1 LSSSIALECF
11 SARFRMIN
19 QESMMPLKLGLDEL
33 RVGNKRV
40 IFGKGMPAGGMKR
53 YEEKQDDQDL
63 LVRFYPHR
71 LYGGV
76 TSS

>member
-1 LSSSIALECF
+1 
-11 SARFRMIN
+11 
-19 QESMMPLKLGLDEL
+19 MMPLRLGLDKRL
-33 RVGNKRV
+33 VDNKRV

-71 LYGGV
+71 SYGGV
-76 TSS
+76 TSL